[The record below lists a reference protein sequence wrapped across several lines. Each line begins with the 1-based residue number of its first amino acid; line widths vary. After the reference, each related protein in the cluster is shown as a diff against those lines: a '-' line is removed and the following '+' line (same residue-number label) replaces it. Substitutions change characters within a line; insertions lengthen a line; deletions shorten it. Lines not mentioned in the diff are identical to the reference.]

1 MNKQQLLQIAQ
12 RNILEKR
19 NNAIDRCDKLLAKLR
34 TLPEWV
40 QCETNLKQAQV
51 DYVMNGKLDA
61 DKQRVESWRA
71 TQKQLLGK
79 LNVDQS
85 RLVPQFCCTRCADTG
100 YVGNVMCDCLKQE
113 IRKLLVKDADVK
125 HPNCTF
131 ANSTEKDKHNKAVYK
146 KAQSLCQKDSHTNL
160 LLTGATG
167 TGKTYLLSA
176 CANECL
182 ANDKSVL
189 FVTAYALN
197 ETFLECHLAPLQT
210 KQLVMENLM
219 DVDALF
225 IDDLGTEQIYRN
237 VTAEYLFVVINE
249 RIARGKQTFVSTN
262 LTLNDIRN
270 KYDERIFSRIVDKS
284 VTFVAQLNGDDKRLQ

>member
-19 NNAIDRCDKLLAKLR
+19 NNAIDRCDILLARLR
-34 TLPEWV
+34 EQPEWAE
-40 QCETNLKQAQV
+40 CETNLKQAQV

-61 DKQRVESWRA
+61 DKQRIESYR
-71 TQKQLLGK
+71 TKQKQLLGK
-79 LNVDQS
+79 WKVDES
-85 RLVPQFCCTRCADTG
+85 RLVPQFSCQKCADTG
-100 YVGNVMCDCLKQE
+100 YVDGVMCDCLKAE
-113 IRKLLVKDADVK
+113 VRKLLVNDADVK

-131 ANSTEKDKHNKAVYK
+131 ANSKETDKHNKAVYK
-146 KAQSLCQKDSHTNL
+146 KAQSLCQKDTSTNVL
-160 LLTGATG
+160 LAGATG

-189 FVTAYALN
+189 FVTAYSLN

-210 KQLVMENLM
+210 KQLVMENLL

-225 IDDLGTEQIYRN
+225 IDDLGTENIYRN

-249 RIARGKQTFVSTN
+249 RIARGKQTFISTN
-262 LTLNDIRN
+262 LTLAGIRDR
-270 KYDERIFSRIVDKS
+270 YDERIFSRLVDKN
-284 VTFVAQLNGDDKRLQ
+284 VTFVAQLIGEDKRI

>member
-19 NNAIDRCDKLLAKLR
+19 NNAIDRCDKLLHKLR
-34 TLPEWV
+34 AMPEWAE
-40 QCETNLKQAQV
+40 CETNLKQAQV

-61 DKQRVESWRA
+61 DKQRIESYR
-71 TQKQLLGK
+71 TKQKQLLGK
-79 LNVDQS
+79 WKVDES
-85 RLVPQFCCTRCADTG
+85 RLVPQFSCQKCADTG
-100 YVGNVMCDCLKQE
+100 YVDGVMCDCLKAE
-113 IRKLLVKDADVK
+113 VRKLLVNDADVK

-131 ANSTEKDKHNKAVYK
+131 ANSKETDKHNKAVYK
-146 KAQSLCQKDSHTNL
+146 KAQSLCKKDTSTNVL
-160 LLTGATG
+160 LAGATG

-189 FVTAYALN
+189 FVTAYSLN

-210 KQLVMENLM
+210 KQLVMENLL

-225 IDDLGTEQIYRN
+225 IDDLGTENIYRN

-249 RIARGKQTFVSTN
+249 RIARGKQTFISTN
-262 LTLNDIRN
+262 LTLAGIRDR
-270 KYDERIFSRIVDKS
+270 YDERIFSRLVDKN
-284 VTFVAQLNGDDKRLQ
+284 VTFVAQLIGEDKRI